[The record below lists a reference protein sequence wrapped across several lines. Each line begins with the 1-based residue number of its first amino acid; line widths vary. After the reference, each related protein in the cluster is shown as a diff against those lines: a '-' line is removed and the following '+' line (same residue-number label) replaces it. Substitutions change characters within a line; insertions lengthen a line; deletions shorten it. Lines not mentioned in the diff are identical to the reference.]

1 MKTPSFWTML
11 GTIGQISQDIT
22 EAYSDDN
29 KIDANEIINIG
40 LNLVKKIDL
49 DWTMILKKMVFR
61 GTNLNYMETFL

>member
-1 MKTPSFWTML
+1 M
-11 GTIGQISQDIT
+11 GD
-22 EAYSDDN
+22 Y